1 MEAVEEDSSQTTRML
16 GKEFG
21 FGKSTIYRHLHK
33 LGLVWKLSSWVP
45 YDLSQDNKDNRV
57 ETLRRHLQRQQQTPF
72 LNHLFTRNENW
83 LLYKNPKRKRYWIGK
98 GETPPPTPKSVHCR
112 KAMWCV
118 WWDRGGIVHWE
129 LIANGFCYWWDDND
143 ERQEW
148 RIPDKNGK
156 RQYNLNGEVYTAQL
170 ERLHEA
176 IRVKRPRKN
185 NHILFHHDN
194 ARPHI
199 AQDVL
204 AAIKGYGWELL
215 DHPPYSP
222 DVAPTDYHVNRSV
235 SNWMEGEM
243 FDSLDE
249 IVDSIKGWIASKD
262 RKFFARGIDLLP
274 QKWEE
279 MIAASGEYVNS

>member
-1 MEAVEEDSSQTTRML
+1 M
-16 GKEFG
+16 
-21 FGKSTIYRHLHK
+21 
-33 LGLVWKLSSWVP
+33 
-45 YDLSQDNKDNRV
+45 
-57 ETLRRHLQRQQQTPF
+57 
-72 LNHLFTRNENW
+72 
-83 LLYKNPKRKRYWIGK
+83 
-98 GETPPPTPKSVHCR
+98 
-112 KAMWCV
+112 
-118 WWDRGGIVHWE
+118 
-129 LIANGFCYWWDDND
+129 
-143 ERQEW
+143 
-148 RIPDKNGK
+148 
-156 RQYNLNGEVYTAQL
+156 
-170 ERLHEA
+170 
-176 IRVKRPRKN
+176 KRPRKN
-185 NHILFHHDN
+185 NHVLFHHDN

-235 SNWMEGEM
+235 SNWMEGEI

-279 MIAASGEYVNS
+279 IIAASGEYVNS